1 MQREKGPPM
10 TLGNMRAQPCPSW
23 LRLFFAVHRI
33 KKPKLS
39 GRDRRTLLE
48 LILVLS
54 LKYWQELL

>member
-1 MQREKGPPM
+1 MKARPADDARQH
-10 TLGNMRAQPCPSW
+10 RAQPCPSR

-33 KKPKLS
+33 KKPKFS

-54 LKYWQELL
+54 RKYWQELL